1 MYIFVSILIL
11 VICVLL
17 SLIVLV
23 QNPKGGGLNQ
33 SLGGV
38 SNQVFGA
45 KRSTD
50 LVEKVTWYLAT
61 AIVVLSLLSAV
72 FINSSATPAD
82 TKAKSKAE
90 SIQEK
95 GLLENSS
102 TFDANQPV
110 FTMPAD
116 ETEE

>member
-1 MYIFVSILIL
+1 MYLLISILIL
-11 VICVLL
+11 VVCVLL

-50 LVEKVTWYLAT
+50 LVEKVTWYLAI
-61 AIVVLSLLSAV
+61 AVVSLSLLSAA
-72 FINSSATPAD
+72 FITRGEGGVATP
-82 TKAKSKAE
+82 KSKAE
-90 SIQEK
+90 KIQEK
-95 GLLENSS
+95 GLLNNTG

-116 ETEE
+116 ETDN